1 MDIWRLSEKFDNLK
15 LRAEILRL
23 TRSFLY
29 SRGYLEIETPALAE
43 CPIPEACIEPIETTR
58 GRLLPSPELYMKQ
71 LLAAGSGDIYQI
83 CHSFRK
89 NEKGRQH
96 REEFTLLEYYRVGGN
111 YLQLAAETE
120 ALVIGL
126 SEATRNSSRINYQG
140 MSIDLSPPWRRLSV
154 AEAYM
159 SACGWNPI
167 TVDDPERFDLDLA
180 TGVAGLSRE
189 RPLILYDFPAG
200 MASLA
205 RLKPEDPALAERT
218 EIFIG
223 GLEIANIF
231 SELTDPGEQRKR
243 FEIEIKSAEKQNRSA
258 ALPEEFLESLKSLPE
273 AAGGALGIDR
283 LVMLFCD
290 AASIDEVVAF

>member
-1 MDIWRLSEKFDNLK
+1 MDAGRLSAKFNNLK

-23 TRSFLY
+23 TRGFLY
-29 SRGYLEIETPALAE
+29 SHGYLEVETPALAE
-43 CPIPEACIEPIETTR
+43 CPIPEACIEPIETAC
-58 GRLLPSPELYMKQ
+58 GWLLPSPELYMKK

-89 NEKGRQH
+89 NEKGRHH
-96 REEFTLLEYYRVGGN
+96 REEFTMLEYYRVGGN
-111 YLQLAAETE
+111 YLELAAETE

-126 SEATRNSSRINYQG
+126 VEATRKSVQINYQG
-140 MSIDLSPPWRRLSV
+140 MSIDLSPPWPRLSV
-154 AEAYM
+154 AEAFM
-159 SACGWNPI
+159 SACGWNPV
-167 TVDDPERFDLDLA
+167 TADDPERFDLDLA
-180 TGVAGLSRE
+180 TGVAGLSCE

-205 RLKPEDPALAERT
+205 RLKPGDPSVAERT

-243 FEIEIKSAEKQNRSA
+243 FELEIKSAEKQNRSA
-258 ALPEEFLESLKSLPE
+258 ALPEEFLDSLKSLPE

-283 LVMLFCD
+283 LVMLSCD